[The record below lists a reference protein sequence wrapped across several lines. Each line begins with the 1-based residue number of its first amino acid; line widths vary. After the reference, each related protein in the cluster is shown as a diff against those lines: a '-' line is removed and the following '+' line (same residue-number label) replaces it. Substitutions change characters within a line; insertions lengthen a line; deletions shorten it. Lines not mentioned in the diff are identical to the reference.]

1 MTQHPILLENE
12 GKRLTLRLPL
22 LICFSM
28 FNAWQMGMIYF
39 SSQSLSVDGRVATP
53 MSESLTT
60 PLAAAGYVFSILV
73 MIFLPRIVVWTERVT
88 VSVALLCAVSLFLP
102 LSPELFLLSL
112 YIQFFCCCFMIG
124 FETGIIVN
132 LLSEKTALLHVTVAY
147 APAILIPALL
157 QNDFIKTPFW
167 IFRLFAVIACVM
179 QMYFYFRLPG
189 KSWPRYVKKTDNL
202 VCPKNLFAGVYLM
215 VGLTALMTLFSI
227 SISETIAHGVFT
239 TFLSSAFYCICVY
252 SLWRFKGINPIR
264 CAFVLIGMSALGFVF
279 AIALP
284 YIPALSLPA
293 CILLGAGFTG
303 LAIQSFYGVL
313 MAKRY
318 PSRFIA
324 AGFIGLC
331 LVAVLV
337 HAVLLELLRD
347 SPVLMHTA
355 YLVVS
360 VALVVIFF
368 MVMPYLLYTFRGR
381 TLQDII
387 GIVAEETDE
396 GETAAAESVYIK
408 QAASV
413 IEPEQAEA
421 AASMDDNPHAMRMKN
436 LTRHTFSD
444 LTPREYELA
453 DCIMRGLHRAEISRE
468 MGIKPD
474 TISKYRKSI
483 YSKLGISKQHEL
495 FALAEQLERN
505 PADK

>member
-1 MTQHPILLENE
+1 
-12 GKRLTLRLPL
+12 
-22 LICFSM
+22 
-28 FNAWQMGMIYF
+28 
-39 SSQSLSVDGRVATP
+39 
-53 MSESLTT
+53 
-60 PLAAAGYVFSILV
+60 
-73 MIFLPRIVVWTERVT
+73 
-88 VSVALLCAVSLFLP
+88 
-102 LSPELFLLSL
+102 
-112 YIQFFCCCFMIG
+112 
-124 FETGIIVN
+124 
-132 LLSEKTALLHVTVAY
+132 SEKTALLHVTVAY

-227 SISETIAHGVFT
+227 SISETITHGVFT
-239 TFLSSAFYCICVY
+239 TFLSSAFFCICVY
-252 SLWRFKGINPIR
+252 SLWRFKGINPVR
-264 CAFVLIGMSALGFVF
+264 CAFVLIGMSALGFVL

-284 YIPALSLPA
+284 YVPALSLPA

-368 MVMPYLLYTFRGR
+368 MVMPYLL
-381 TLQDII
+381 
-387 GIVAEETDE
+387 
-396 GETAAAESVYIK
+396 
-408 QAASV
+408 
-413 IEPEQAEA
+413 
-421 AASMDDNPHAMRMKN
+421 
-436 LTRHTFSD
+436 
-444 LTPREYELA
+444 
-453 DCIMRGLHRAEISRE
+453 
-468 MGIKPD
+468 
-474 TISKYRKSI
+474 
-483 YSKLGISKQHEL
+483 
-495 FALAEQLERN
+495 
-505 PADK
+505 